1 MSNTWS
7 KEDIAHYNDSEVFA
21 ELEKKVLETIL
32 RTDILS
38 KKAAASE
45 EDVATQKAMNTE
57 LQKTKDLVSNLSD
70 DAEGFEEEGFEEEDD
85 NPDLTEAVINELRA
99 LAEAAISERNTKLAY
114 KIERTIDEILEQE
127 VKCG

>member
-85 NPDLTEAVINELRA
+85 LTEAVINELRA

>member
-7 KEDIAHYNDSEVFA
+7 KEDRAHYNKSEVFA
-21 ELEKKVLETIL
+21 ELEKALIETIS
-32 RTDILS
+32 RADILS

-45 EDVATQKAMNTE
+45 QDVANQKAMNAE
-57 LQKTKDLVSNLSD
+57 LQKTKDLVSNMSD
-70 DAEGFEEEGFEEEDD
+70 DEILEDTQDEEIDE
-85 NPDLTEAVINELRA
+85 DLTEEVLKELRS
-99 LAEAAISERNTKLAY
+99 LVGAAISDGNIKLAY

>member
-57 LQKTKDLVSNLSD
+57 LQKTKDLVSNLPD
-70 DAEGFEEEGFEEEDD
+70 DAEGFGEEGFEEEDD

>member
-70 DAEGFEEEGFEEEDD
+70 DAEGFEEEYFEEEDD

>member
-1 MSNTWS
+1 MSDTWS
-7 KEDIAHYNDSEVFA
+7 KEDRAHYNNSEVFA
-21 ELEKKVLETIL
+21 ELEKRVLETIS
-32 RTDILS
+32 RADILS

-45 EDVATQKAMNTE
+45 ADVANQKAMNAE
-57 LQKTKDLVSNLSD
+57 LQKTKDLVANMSD
-70 DAEGFEEEGFEEEDD
+70 DEALEGLESEEEVDE
-85 NPDLTEAVINELRA
+85 DLTEDIINELRL